1 MKLFDGFHR
10 KVNYLRLSV
19 TDRCNLRCRYCMPA
33 AGVSKLGHNDIL
45 SYEALQCVSRAA
57 VSLGIEKIRITG
69 GEPLVRKGLL
79 PFLHELSALPGLKEL
94 VLTTNGTL
102 LPELATELKAAGVK
116 RVNISLDSLQ
126 PDRFRRITRGGDL
139 ARVLAG
145 IAAAEAAGIAVKLNM
160 VVMRGINDDEV
171 VDFAA
176 MAHGKALSVRFIE
189 YMPNIQDAG
198 WQAQIV
204 RGQEILER
212 IGKKFSYQELRR
224 GTLCGP
230 SRDYHLEGASGSIGI
245 ITPVSN
251 HFCDSCN
258 RIRVTATGLAR
269 SCLFSGEAV
278 NLRPVLLGG
287 DVQAVQQVLLDIVK
301 DKVSG
306 HRLDDEKE
314 RGPAF
319 CMSSIGG

>member
-1 MKLFDGFHR
+1 MELLDGFNR

-33 AGVSKLGHNDIL
+33 EGVSKLGHGDIL
-45 SYEALQCVSRAA
+45 SYEELHCVARAA

-69 GEPLVRKGLL
+69 GEPLVRKGLI

-94 VLTTNGTL
+94 VLTTNGIL
-102 LPELATELKAAGVK
+102 LPELAAELKAAGVK
-116 RVNISLDSLQ
+116 RVNISLDSLR
-126 PDRFRRITRGGDL
+126 PERFRRITRCGDL
-139 ARVLAG
+139 TQVLAG
-145 IAAAEAAGIAVKLNM
+145 IAAAEAAGLAVKLNM

-176 MAHGKALSVRFIE
+176 LTLDKAQSVRFIE

-198 WQAQIV
+198 WQEQVV

-212 IGKKFSYQELRR
+212 IGQKYAYQALKR
-224 GTLCGP
+224 GALCGP
-230 SRDYHLEGASGSIGI
+230 SRDYRLDGALGTFGI
-245 ITPVSN
+245 ITPVSS

-269 SCLFSGEAV
+269 SCLFSGEGV
-278 NLRPVLLGG
+278 DLRPVLQGG
-287 DVQAVQQVLLDIVK
+287 DLPAVRQALLDIVK
-301 DKVSG
+301 GKASG

-319 CMSSIGG
+319 SMSSIGG

>member
-1 MKLFDGFHR
+1 MKLLDGFNR

-33 AGVSKLGHNDIL
+33 EGVSKVCHNDIL
-45 SYEALQCVSRAA
+45 SYEELQCVARAA
-57 VSLGIEKIRITG
+57 VTMGIEKIRITG
-69 GEPLVRKGLL
+69 GEPLVRKGLI

-94 VLTTNGTL
+94 VLTTNGIL

-139 ARVLAG
+139 TRVLAG
-145 IAAAEAAGIAVKLNM
+145 ITAAEAAGIAVKLNM

-176 MAHGKALSVRFIE
+176 MTHGKALSVRFIE

-198 WQAQIV
+198 WQEQIV

-212 IGKKFSYQELRR
+212 IGDKFSYQELRR
-224 GTLCGP
+224 EILCGP
-230 SRDYHLEGASGSIGI
+230 SRDYRLEGASGSIGI
-245 ITPVSN
+245 ITPVSS

-278 NLRPVLLGG
+278 DLRPVLQEG
-287 DVQAVQQVLLDIVK
+287 DVQAVQQALLAIVK
-301 DKVSG
+301 DKAAG
-306 HRLDDEKE
+306 HRLEDEKE

-319 CMSSIGG
+319 SMSSIGG